1 MEGAE
6 DMTQQHILLIEDE
19 VNIAKFVELELKH
32 ENFQVTVSHD
42 GREGADLA
50 LNHAYDFMLIDVML
64 PNLNG
69 LEICRRVRRKKS
81 TPIILITARD
91 AIIDRVSG
99 LESGADDY
107 IVKPFAIEELL
118 ARIRAVL
125 RRIEPSEEKVKNE
138 LSIKGLTVE
147 QKAHQVFYKG
157 NEIELTKTEYDMLV
171 YLMENF
177 NMVLTRDTILEKVWG
192 YDVEVETNVVD
203 VYIRHLRKKLPADIA
218 ALIETVRGVGYVMR

>member
-1 MEGAE
+1 
-6 DMTQQHILLIEDE
+6 MTQHILLIEDE

-32 ENFQVTVSHD
+32 ENFLVTVSND

-50 LNHAYDFMLIDVML
+50 LNHDYNLMLIDVML

-69 LEICRRVRRKKS
+69 LEICRRVRKKKS

-99 LESGADDY
+99 LETGADDY
-107 IVKPFAIEELL
+107 VVKPFAIEELL

-125 RRIEPSEEKVKNE
+125 RRVEPPVENDKSE
-138 LSIKGLTVE
+138 LTIQGLTIE
-147 QKAHQVFYKG
+147 QKAHQVFYNGK
-157 NEIELTKTEYDMLV
+157 EIELTKTEYDMLV
-171 YLMENF
+171 YLMENY
-177 NMVLTRDTILEKVWG
+177 NMVLSRDAILEKVWG

-203 VYIRHLRKKLPADIA
+203 VYIRHLRKKLPTEIA
-218 ALIETVRGVGYVMR
+218 AIIETVRGVGYVMR